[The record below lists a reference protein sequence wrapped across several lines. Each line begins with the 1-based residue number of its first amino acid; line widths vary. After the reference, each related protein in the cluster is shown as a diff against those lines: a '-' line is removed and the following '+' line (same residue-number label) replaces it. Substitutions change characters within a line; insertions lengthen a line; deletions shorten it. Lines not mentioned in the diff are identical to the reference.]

1 MSILTSTKAYLDI
14 ENDIKSGN
22 LSHAYI
28 LFSGDEVAVERLFLL
43 IAEKISCLF
52 GGCGECN
59 TCSLILKGAHP
70 DVKFYDG
77 SKMRVNEDIE
87 PLIDSTLL
95 YGAMQD
101 KKLYFI
107 SHAEGL
113 SALCQN
119 KLLKTFEEPPKNV
132 TIILASATDSALLPT
147 IKSRAKKLY
156 MPPFS
161 TYEIVEEMMDEGF
174 SMEDAE
180 MVASAAAGSY
190 TKALKLAADE
200 KYAKQYEDVFSL
212 LMTTQKSADIVKAL
226 GMELFTKE
234 NIALTLDFIEI
245 ILKDAMVV
253 VSKGDRSMI
262 ATLKLGDLEIIAKG
276 FTPLAIAEAILSVN
290 RAKEKLVLNINST
303 TIAENLLFEILE
315 ARYKWQH

>member
-1 MSILTSTKAYLDI
+1 MSLLTSTKAYLDI
-14 ENDIKSGN
+14 ENDIKSDS

-28 LFSGDEVAVERLFLL
+28 LFSGDEIAVERLFLQV
-43 IAEKISCLF
+43 AERISCPM

-77 SKMRVNEDIE
+77 RKMRVNEDIE

-107 SHAEGL
+107 RNAEGL
-113 SALCQN
+113 STLCQN

-132 TIILASATDSALLPT
+132 TIFLASATDSALLPT

-161 TYEIVEEMMDEGF
+161 TSEIVDEMMDEGF
-174 SMEDAE
+174 SLEDAE

-190 TKALKLAADE
+190 TKALKMAADE
-200 KYAKQYEDVFSL
+200 KYAQQYADVFNL
-212 LMTTQKSADIVKAL
+212 LIATQKSTDIVKML
-226 GMELFTKE
+226 GLDLFSKE
-234 NIALTLDFIEI
+234 NIATTLDFIEI
-245 ILKDAMVV
+245 ILKDALVV
-253 VSKGDRSMI
+253 VSKGDRQQI
-262 ATLKLGDLEIIAKG
+262 ATMKLGELEIVAKG
-276 FTPLAIAEAILSVN
+276 FTPLSISQSILAVN
-290 RAKEKLVLNINST
+290 RAKEKLLLNINNT
-303 TIAENLLFEILE
+303 TIAETLLFEILE